1 MVLASHL
8 CLRSRETA
16 NGISQLTDSSDPQRQ
31 PFLQHPPVAPEG
43 AISQHSTVP
52 LPCCRKKS

>member
-8 CLRSRETA
+8 CLCSRERRMGSG
-16 NGISQLTDSSDPQRQ
+16 NSTDSSDPQRQ

-43 AISQHSTVP
+43 ATSQHSTVP
-52 LPCCRKKS
+52 LPCW